1 MKLRKTHPNLNRPYK
16 VPLYPIVPLI
26 AIFSGLFVVL
36 NQLFFAGA
44 KSTMMS
50 VGGVIV
56 TLIGLP
62 VYSYMTKKYADSK
75 DGIDKAA

>member
-1 MKLRKTHPNLNRPYK
+1 
-16 VPLYPIVPLI
+16 
-26 AIFSGLFVVL
+26 
-36 NQLFFAGA
+36 
-44 KSTMMS
+44 MS